1 MSRWRG
7 SAGWV
12 LAAAGWLAGCGGGGP
27 PLLKSGEVLATLP
40 AGVAALGAGGRV
52 IVLRDAPDG
61 ALHASIY
68 EGTPGPAWAAAREV
82 TLEAAPAAAAPAAV
96 VPPASA
102 PAAGAP
108 APSAAPVAPPRRT
121 ARLSPD
127 GTRALVV
134 SATAAGLRAGAVA
147 FDLYDTGTGKR
158 LGGFSAGGNL
168 IAWEAAPDLSMVV
181 LVTGDRVQ
189 HRAMPGGEV
198 RWEVEAALE
207 RDVLLADG
215 TRKKIPGEASIATSM
230 GSLVV
235 VPPPTSGPSPLRV
248 LKVGAGEEPEAPRYV
263 GEPPCAISADGTFLA
278 ARVGDDIQIYDVTV
292 GKLLYTLVRAA
303 LNEPTAIRFF
313 PGGRELLVERRSSAP
328 AAYDW
333 RSGEEVAVLDAGTHG
348 LVISPEGDRILA
360 ATDDALRL
368 YRVR

>member
-1 MSRWRG
+1 MRRVGGRG
-7 SAGWV
+7 RGNGGALLV
-12 LAAAGWLAGCGGGGP
+12 AAAWLAGCGGGGP
-27 PLLKSGEVLATLP
+27 PLLKTAEVLATLP
-40 AGVAALGAGGRV
+40 AGIAALGAGGRV
-52 IVLRDAPDG
+52 IVLRDAADG

-68 EGTPGPAWAAAREV
+68 EGTPGPTWAAAREV
-82 TLEAAPAAAAPAAV
+82 ALEAAPVAAAPAVIA
-96 VPPASA
+96 PPASA
-102 PAAGAP
+102 PAAPPG
-108 APSAAPVAPPRRT
+108 APPRRT
-121 ARLSPD
+121 ARLSAD

-134 SATAAGLRAGAVA
+134 SARSAGVRAGAVA
-147 FDLYDTGTGKR
+147 FDLYDTGSGKR
-158 LGGFSAGGNL
+158 LGGFSVGGNL

-181 LVTGDRVQ
+181 LVTGERVQ

-230 GSLVV
+230 GALVV

-263 GEPPCAISADGTFLA
+263 GEPPCAISADGTYLA

-303 LNEPTAIRFF
+303 LNEPTALTFF
-313 PGGRELLVERRSSAP
+313 PGGRELLVERRTTAP

-333 RSGEEVAVLDAGTHG
+333 RSGEEVAVLDAGSRG

-360 ATDDALRL
+360 TTYDALRL